1 MGETKNMISVAST
14 IIHTA
19 GPALL
24 LVTVILVASKQLR
37 LPIAVRGV
45 LLLPA
50 GWLVFMPI
58 NDLPIAGYLRGLPG
72 ELSIT
77 TLILLFTTSMSAL
90 LDRNFYK
97 PKSFFLLMLAVL
109 TVGLFLYPFSLGVTY
124 FDPYALGYSSKT
136 FLAFFFAAALTAW
149 YFNLYFLVMIIVL
162 DVSAYLMGIYES
174 NNIWDYLIDPVLTLF
189 AFFWLI
195 IWMIKRVMQHLSSHR
210 QHNNVVE
217 KA

>member
-1 MGETKNMISVAST
+1 MGETKNMISVVPT
-14 IIHTA
+14 IIHLA
-19 GPALL
+19 LPALFFF
-24 LVTVILVASKQLR
+24 TVILIASKHLR
-37 LPIAVRGV
+37 LPVAVRGI
-45 LLLPA
+45 LLVPA
-50 GWLVFMPI
+50 IGLVFMPI
-58 NDLPIAGYLRGLPG
+58 NDLPVAAYIRALPG

-149 YFNLYFLVMIIVL
+149 YFNLYFLVMIIVF

>member
-1 MGETKNMISVAST
+1 
-14 IIHTA
+14 
-19 GPALL
+19 
-24 LVTVILVASKQLR
+24 
-37 LPIAVRGV
+37 
-45 LLLPA
+45 
-50 GWLVFMPI
+50 
-58 NDLPIAGYLRGLPG
+58 
-72 ELSIT
+72 
-77 TLILLFTTSMSAL
+77 LILLFTASMSAL
-90 LDRNFYK
+90 LDRKFYK
-97 PKSFFLLMLAVL
+97 PKSFFLLMLLVL
-109 TVGLFLYPFSLGVTY
+109 TVGLLLYPFSLGFTY
-124 FDPYALGYSSKT
+124 FDPYAFGYSSKT

-210 QHNNVVE
+210 RHNNVVE

>member
-1 MGETKNMISVAST
+1 MGETKNMTSVAPT
-14 IIHTA
+14 IIHIA
-19 GPALL
+19 LPALFFF
-24 LVTVILVASKQLR
+24 TVILIASKQLS
-37 LPIAVRGV
+37 LPIAVRGI
-45 LLLPA
+45 LLIPA
-50 GWLVFMPI
+50 ICLLFIPI
-58 NDLPIAGYLRGLPG
+58 NDLPLVNHIRALPG

-77 TLILLFTTSMSAL
+77 TLSLLFTASMSAL

-97 PKSFFLLMLAVL
+97 PKSFFLLMLLVL
-109 TVGLFLYPFSLGVTY
+109 TVGLFLYPFSLGLTY
-124 FDPYALGYSSKT
+124 FDPYALGYSSKM

-149 YFNLYFLVMIIVL
+149 YFNLYFLVIIIVL

-174 NNIWDYLIDPVLTLF
+174 RNIWDYLIDPLLTLF

-195 IWMIKRVMQHLSSHR
+195 IWMIKRVVQHLSSHR